1 MVSMYWTNFLRISV
15 NSFLLVKLYL
25 IKLKQMGMISTDK
38 NMIKLYYS
46 STSSIG
52 EQTYSYL
59 NASFKDILA
68 IDVTKTNVTGS
79 QWKDIA
85 EHLNVTIGNLID
97 KNHPEYTKVYD
108 DTTHFDEHD
117 WIKILDKSPEILV
130 YPIVIIGEKFIQI
143 KNPSDIEKK
152 LEPNSKG
159 IDEKK
164 HI

>member
-1 MVSMYWTNFLRISV
+1 
-15 NSFLLVKLYL
+15 
-25 IKLKQMGMISTDK
+25 MGMISTDK

-46 STSSIG
+46 SESSIG

-68 IDVTKTNVTGS
+68 IDVTKTKVTGS
-79 QWKDIA
+79 QWKDIS
-85 EHLNVTIGNLID
+85 EHLGINISDLIE
-97 KNHPEYTKVYD
+97 KNRSEFTKLYE
-108 DTTHFDEHD
+108 DTTTLDD
-117 WIKILDKSPEILV
+117 NGWIKILDNSPEVLV
-130 YPIVIIGEKFIQI
+130 YPIVIIGDNYFQI

-152 LEPNSKG
+152 LAPNSKG

>member
-1 MVSMYWTNFLRISV
+1 
-15 NSFLLVKLYL
+15 
-25 IKLKQMGMISTDK
+25 MISTDK

-46 STSSIG
+46 SKSSIG

-59 NASFKDILA
+59 NASVKEILA
-68 IDVTKTNVTGS
+68 IDITKTNVPGS

-85 EHLNVTIGNLID
+85 EHLGIKIGDLID
-97 KNHPEYTKVYD
+97 KDHPSFTKSYD
-108 DTTHFDEHD
+108 DTTHLDEND
-117 WIKILDKSPEILV
+117 WIKVLDNNPEVLV
-130 YPIVIIGEKFIQI
+130 YPVVIINDTYTQI

>member
-1 MVSMYWTNFLRISV
+1 
-15 NSFLLVKLYL
+15 
-25 IKLKQMGMISTDK
+25 MISTDK

-46 STSSIG
+46 SKSSIG

-68 IDVTKTNVTGS
+68 IDITKTNVTGS

-85 EHLNVTIGNLID
+85 EHLDVNIGDLVD
-97 KNHPEYTKVYD
+97 TDHPDFTKTYG
-108 DTTHFDEHD
+108 DTTNLDENG
-117 WIKILDKSPEILV
+117 WIKILDNNPEVLV
-130 YPIVIIGEKFIQI
+130 YPVVIIEDKYTQI

-164 HI
+164 YI

>member
-1 MVSMYWTNFLRISV
+1 
-15 NSFLLVKLYL
+15 
-25 IKLKQMGMISTDK
+25 MISTDK

-46 STSSIG
+46 SKSSIG

-68 IDVTKTNVTGS
+68 IDITKTNVTGS

-85 EHLNVTIGNLID
+85 EHLDIKIGDLID
-97 KNHPEYTKVYD
+97 TDHPDFTKTYG
-108 DTTHFDEHD
+108 DTTNLDENG
-117 WIKILDKSPEILV
+117 WIKILDNNPEVLV
-130 YPIVIIGEKFIQI
+130 YPVVIIEDKYTQI

-164 HI
+164 YL